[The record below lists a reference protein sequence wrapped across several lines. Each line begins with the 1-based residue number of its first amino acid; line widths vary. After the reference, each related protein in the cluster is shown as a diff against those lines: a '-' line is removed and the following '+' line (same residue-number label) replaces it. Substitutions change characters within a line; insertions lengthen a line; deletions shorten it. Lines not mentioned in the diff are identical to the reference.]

1 MGLGDTWV
9 DDLVGLRTRVDM
21 VKIPT
26 VVKYGQTMP
35 TLPPQY
41 VPHISELEINK
52 PLPHLPLLDYML
64 SSHFL
69 YPIKLQFFNSKY
81 VINCK
86 HTFGLQFF

>member
-1 MGLGDTWV
+1 MGLGDTCV
-9 DDLVGLRTRVDM
+9 DDLVGLRTRVDT

-26 VVKYGQTMP
+26 AEYGQTMP

-69 YPIKLQFFNSKY
+69 YPIKLQFF
-81 VINCK
+81 
-86 HTFGLQFF
+86 

>member
-1 MGLGDTWV
+1 MGLGDTCV

-26 VVKYGQTMP
+26 AEYGQTMP

-52 PLPHLPLLDYML
+52 PLPHPTTTRLHALVT
-64 SSHFL
+64 FL
-69 YPIKLQFFNSKY
+69 VSN
-81 VINCK
+81 
-86 HTFGLQFF
+86 